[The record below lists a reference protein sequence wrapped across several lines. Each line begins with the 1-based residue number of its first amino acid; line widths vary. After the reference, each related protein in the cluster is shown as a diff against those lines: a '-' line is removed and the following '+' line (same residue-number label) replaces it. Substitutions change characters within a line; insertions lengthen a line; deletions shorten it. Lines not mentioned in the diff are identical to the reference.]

1 VDSYVRSDAELAAV
15 VAELRAGT
23 LVAVDTEAA
32 SFHKYVDRV
41 YLVQLSSRTRTAI
54 VDPLAVGNLSPIG
67 ALLVDP
73 AVEKVFHDA
82 DYDLRIL
89 DRDYGF
95 RAVRL
100 FDTRIA
106 AQLLG
111 EPAIGLGSLLEK
123 HLGIKLSKTHQKADW
138 SQRPLPPA
146 MLAYAADDTRHL
158 PRLRDLLHEQLVS
171 RGRIAWV
178 QEECKRLEELRWTR
192 GGGGGAGGAGGGGGA
207 SDSDEEA
214 YLRVKGA
221 KALRPRD
228 LAAFRELY
236 AWREAVAQ
244 REDKAPFRIIG
255 NDPLLAVSRALPET
269 AVALA
274 KVVGLPPSLA
284 RRHGPALLEAVHRA
298 RALPEAELPRLVRP
312 PRGPKDPKVD
322 ERVEKLKAA
331 RNRVAGEL
339 GLDPG
344 VLCGRTTLEAVAR
357 AAPKDRAGLAAVG
370 ELRRWQFDVLG
381 DALLA
386 ALA

>member
-1 VDSYVRSDAELAAV
+1 VDSLVRSDTELAAV
-15 VAELRAGT
+15 VAELRAGP

-54 VDPLAVGNLSPIG
+54 VDPLAVGNLSPVG
-67 ALLVDP
+67 ALLADP

-123 HLGIKLSKTHQKADW
+123 HLGVKLSKTHQKADW

-158 PRLRDLLHEQLVS
+158 PRLRDLLHQQLVA
-171 RGRIAWV
+171 RGRLAWA
-178 QEECKRLEELRWTR
+178 QEEFTRLEELRWT
-192 GGGGGAGGAGGGGGA
+192 GVADG
-207 SDSDEEA
+207 DEEV

-221 KALRPRD
+221 KALRPREM
-228 LAAFRELY
+228 AAFRELHV
-236 AWREAVAQ
+236 WREAVAQ

-269 AVALA
+269 ADVLGKVA
-274 KVVGLPPSLA
+274 GLPASLA
-284 RRHGPALLEAVHRA
+284 RRHGPALLDAVRRA
-298 RALPEAELPRLVRP
+298 RALPEAELPRLVRS
-312 PRGPKDPKVD
+312 PRGPKDPKFD

-344 VLCGRTTLEAVAR
+344 VLCGRPTLEAVAR
-357 AAPKDRAGLAAVG
+357 AAPRDRAGLAAVG
-370 ELRRWQFDVLG
+370 ELRRWQLDVLG

>member
-15 VAELRAGT
+15 VAELRAGP

-158 PRLRDLLHEQLVS
+158 PRLRDLLHEQLVA
-171 RGRIAWV
+171 RGRMAWV
-178 QEECKRLEELRWTR
+178 QEECKRLEELRWTK
-192 GGGGGAGGAGGGGGA
+192 GGGGA

-322 ERVEKLKAA
+322 ERVEKLKAV